1 MSIVFGAGGGKKNA
15 SSSAD
20 DTLKSNAYALIV
32 DAISEGPIVGLVDG
46 ANSIYINKTPL
57 SNIEESSF
65 QFRTGNPDDE
75 PVNGIAG
82 SEAYQNVGVSVS
94 QVIGPQIR
102 TVIDTDTD
110 LVRIYMNLGNLYKVN
125 NKGALKTTDSGWNID
140 VRPAG
145 GDWTRA
151 LTFELNNEKCTS
163 PVQFQHD
170 LRLEAYG
177 DGPWDIRLTA
187 RYPDRTDDKIYEF
200 ITWEGYSLVTE
211 AKFTYPHTAHAALRL
226 AAEHVG
232 SSVQNRHYHIF
243 ARKILIPSNYNP
255 RTRTYTGIWDGTFK
269 VDWSNNPAWIF
280 YDIVRNGRFGI
291 GNEVPASVANKW
303 QLYTIAQY
311 CDQLVPSGYKDANG
325 NDVMEPRYSF
335 NGVITDK
342 KQALDALRA
351 MTAVWRGMG
360 FYTQS
365 QFFVTADMVQDVAHI
380 YGPANVV
387 DGRFEYSNS
396 SAKSRHSVVQVRFND
411 ANNFFEPAIE
421 PVIDNEMVHKF
432 GWLEKTVE
440 LTGCSSRSLARRY
453 GKWIIDSEKNEV
465 ETVTFS
471 VGMDS
476 IHALPGEVIAINDP
490 RRAEVRTSGRIAS
503 VSGGNAITMDQVLDP
518 SVNKTG
524 ATLYIHKPDGTIF
537 KRTVNV
543 QANGRVMTIGAGN
556 ATDDLVGCVFVLS
569 AVNVVPR
576 EYRIISIDEDSSGA
590 TYKIT
595 ALQYDRHKFAR
606 IEQGIVFDPLPVR
619 VDRSKVNTVRN
630 LQATAQ
636 SYTDGGGVR
645 TDISLNWTPPEDTLV
660 REYEVTVDTPTSRGV
675 RVGTTSLNS
684 ISYSTYEPGQY
695 VFRVRTVNIVGNKS
709 LPANLTHLV
718 NGSTDI
724 SIGQVTDLVNAVT
737 GQAGG
742 QFTGPDVSIRWK
754 NMMSVSTDPTVPLV
768 EEDPALYAG
777 STVRVYSGATLLR
790 EQNVI
795 GNSYTYSLEMNRADA
810 SARGLPSA
818 RRSLR
823 FEVSLTDKE
832 GRVSLPSAITLSNPA
847 PAAPI
852 LRASSS
858 GPIINLDWDPVND
871 RDLEGYLVW
880 ISTNANFVPAQT
892 TPTRRLKADQM
903 TWTGTPAEEYFVVV
917 AAYDA
922 FGEDTLNYSSKFSV
936 STGIDPFDD
945 VAPAVPTGL
954 QLSSTVDSLTATWNP
969 NTESDLS
976 RYDIEITEG
985 TGNPVSFVTTTP
997 SYVWRGTQPNTSFSV
1012 RIRAV
1017 DRTGNRSN
1025 WTNPVNHTTARDT
1038 TPPPKTGDITARPGI
1053 RQALLSWPASTAT
1066 DLARYEIYQST
1077 STTNPNAS
1085 TTPTYT
1091 SAATTLAAGNLD
1103 DGATYHFWVRAV
1115 DTSENKGAWSNR
1127 ATVTT
1132 TFVSQLIQ
1140 DQINSATW
1148 ATELGFIR
1156 PHDGDE
1162 LPTTNIGATIS
1173 WQNKLYTWDGT
1184 KYVPSASFE
1193 DLTFED
1199 IPGTISPDQ
1208 IPSSAISA
1216 DKIAEDLQQL
1226 IEEQGQSAAADKQAA
1241 EAARDAA
1248 EAARNAAQTAQNQSQ
1263 TAQQAAELARTAA
1276 SGSATSAEAAKT
1288 AAETA
1293 RDQAQTAH
1301 TQSQTARTAAEA
1313 AKGAAET
1320 ARDQAQNAAQNADG
1334 SATAAAGSASTATT
1348 KATEAGNS
1356 ATAAAASV
1364 VAAESARDE
1373 AAGSAT
1379 ASASS
1384 ASSAA
1389 TKAGEAAT
1397 SASAAQTAR
1406 TQAQTARTQAQ
1417 EARDAAVSA
1426 QEDAEGAAATATT
1439 QAGIATQAANSAGDS
1454 AAAASQ
1460 SAATATTRAGEA
1472 STSASAAQTARTGAE
1487 TARGQAQT
1495 AATNAATS
1503 ETNAAGSASAAASS
1517 ASVSA
1522 STYSNT
1528 LSALAGASATPTLFV
1543 NRDQWTGSGPGAP
1556 GTAPAPAPYFQ
1567 QVNGAPAFVRTLT
1580 SGSALV
1586 YSDPTVPA
1594 GEVAYRVTVRY
1605 RLIDPTEAV
1614 VRLVIA
1620 SLNQDFTVR
1629 NWLYA
1634 GPQIPT
1640 STTTPDIQT
1649 SVFVVSS
1656 FAHPGATTHEAI
1668 AAGHSLRIGIQGACT
1683 GPTTFELYSL
1693 LIEDVTAELKAE
1705 KSATAAASSASSAS
1719 ASETAAGQSASAAQ
1733 SAQTQAETARTQA
1746 QTARNEAVSARQTAE
1761 EAAATA
1767 TTQAGIATTARNNAE
1782 QSASAAA
1789 GSASTASTKASEAGT
1804 SATAA
1809 NASRVA
1815 AETARGQAQT
1825 AASNAASSE
1834 TNAAGSANSAATS
1847 AGVAATAY
1855 SGTLSA
1861 IMGSSRVP
1869 TAFNDPKL
1877 WSNQAAGFPEQLTDA
1892 PPSWFVELNGER
1904 VVQRSFT
1911 SATGLIYS
1919 KTLVPGGDKAYR
1931 LRLRYS
1937 VIDASAAQIGIAI
1950 AGLRA
1955 DGTVANWMTPST
1967 GLGPV
1972 HDGPTSA
1979 VQEITLLVSAFTA
1992 PEAWQNNGILNNP
2005 HLRVYPRSAAGSA
2018 TVVFHSLEVE
2028 DVTQAL
2034 KSLVSANAAASSA
2047 SSASASETAAG
2058 QSATASQS
2066 AQTAAETARTQAQ
2079 TARNEAVSAKNTA
2092 EEAAATA
2099 TTQAGIATTA
2109 RTNAQNSASAA
2120 AGSASTASTKA
2131 TEASQAASAAAA
2143 SATTASTKAG
2153 EASTSASQAA
2163 TSETNAAGSANSA
2176 AQSASVAATAYGGA
2190 LSAIMGASLVPNR
2203 FIDPNQW
2210 AAQYVGLGDVPSAN
2224 PAWFQVVNGAPVL
2237 LRPVTPSTAGVA
2249 ISKAVVPAG
2258 DVAYRMRLRF
2268 RVIDAS
2274 NLVIGNCLAG
2284 LVADGT
2290 VSNWFVN
2297 ADTESAVLNGTTD
2310 IIELSVIY
2318 SAFPAPGAVQAS
2330 AIATRAHLRPY
2341 IRVRDGSGTVELHS
2355 LTVEDVTA
2363 ELKALVSANA
2373 AASSASAADAS
2384 ATAAGQQASAAQTA
2398 KTQAETARSGAETAR
2413 NEAVTARNTA
2423 EGAASTATTQAG
2435 IATSAK
2441 NDAQGSASA
2450 AAQSASNAASSAT
2463 NAGQSATAAQTA
2475 RTGAET
2481 ARGQAQTSA
2490 ANAAT
2495 SETNAA
2501 GSASAAAT
2509 SASVSATALS
2519 SVQTALN
2526 NARTILPYR
2535 PIPEALAFTASLIPG
2550 VPMAASAYG
2559 SDSDGPYVSRTT
2571 SNANHAIGLVGTAPA
2586 TSGRVYRVTVR
2597 YKMNIAGT
2605 PGIYLQYLTPSGAGA
2620 GTSVLPLDGVTE
2632 PDVVREVTLT
2642 LGHTAGGLVERQT
2655 GNATN
2660 WATGNQV
2667 RFNLRPGVAT
2677 AGTLTLY
2684 ELRVEDV
2691 TEADMAARQATLAA
2705 GSASAAATSATN
2717 AAASQTAAGQSATA
2731 AQTARTGAETA
2742 RGQAQTA
2749 ATNAATSE
2757 TNAAGSASTAQTQ
2770 AGLAATARGQAE
2782 GFASAA
2788 SSSASTATTKAGE
2801 AGTAASV
2808 ASGHANTAQTQA
2820 GIATT
2825 KAGEAAS
2832 SASSAAGSA
2841 SEASSYAQLASLALS
2856 GGMSPNP
2863 TFQSWSASTPADVEF
2878 LYSTEGT
2885 ITKRTDGKFGN
2896 AVQIQVTGTAAAGHG
2911 IRMANL
2917 RGASKISRIL
2927 VSLDAEHLSGSRGGF
2942 VVSVGWVTSAN
2953 TVWTN
2958 TLVGQKFAAQGGVQ
2972 TYQFTVDMPAGLNQD
2987 DITDIRLQLRT
2998 SNNQGGG
3005 AFGTCNWII
3014 HRFDAQTVLADS
3026 FVDEQRR
3033 TKATVD
3039 GLAESAYVMRVK
3051 AGGASAGFEMVAAN
3065 NPSGPASSIRMSAD
3079 EILLDGTVKA
3089 PKIGAG
3095 EITTSK
3101 LAVGDTT
3108 NMVPDPSF
3116 LDLDAWTFN
3125 NATATTVAGNA
3136 NWKTDRLLNVLATTT
3151 WGQIHSKR
3159 FAVELL
3165 SELFCSVMARIVTGA
3180 ATARLRIIF
3189 YAGINDTTP
3198 VGSAVQIAST
3208 TATSPSSLFGSVSV
3222 PADANYAEIL
3232 LACTDA
3238 ANSRAYFGLPIV
3250 RRKVS
3255 GELYVNGSI
3264 TSTHLIQSEAVLTNS
3279 AQIKDAI
3286 ITNAHI
3292 TELSAAKLMAG
3303 TALASTL
3310 TVSGTALGTVRNWAN
3325 DPAARIN
3332 GASTQIDPGKIRIS
3346 GSTTLSNWIKG
3357 GDETRI
3363 DGGMIA
3369 PNTIKANS
3377 AEFGMRNLTL
3387 TSIQFEHNRP
3397 SANSVWWSA
3406 GQIRWINDA
3415 GDTTWT
3421 GITSGSAAWTSGV
3434 LYIYWTKGASSLS
3447 TTTVQATA
3455 FAPDN
3460 AVLATYQGGKLLD
3473 ADYGRTIIDGSDV
3486 KTGTLTADKANTTSF
3501 SNAGLALFGGTLQS
3515 TNFNAANGTG
3525 WRIQNN
3531 GTMNMPNAIIKG
3543 AHIGDLEVDTIKIKN
3558 NAVSTYKY
3566 ALTTGDSNPGSSEP
3580 LQTFTITPGRSGPLV
3595 LDFQFEAGA
3604 SAETGSFQLRRN
3616 SQLILSFAL
3625 AGFESAIYFSWS
3637 WVDTS
3642 VVAGVAVTYTVHYVP
3657 PFGGNSVIFKNRFI
3671 GALDMLK

>member
-102 TVIDTDTD
+102 TVLDTDTD

-187 RYPDRTDDKIYEF
+187 RYPDRTDDKIYES

-795 GNSYTYSLEMNRADA
+795 GNSYSYSLEMNRADA

-1025 WTNPVNHTTARDT
+1025 WTNPVSHTTARDT

-1053 RQALLSWPASTAT
+1053 RQALLTWPASTAT

-1091 SAATTLAAGNLD
+1091 SAATTLAVGNLD

-1148 ATELGFIR
+1148 ATDLGFIR

-1208 IPSSAISA
+1208 IPISAISA

-1263 TAQQAAELARTAA
+1263 TAQQAAELASTAA

-1293 RDQAQTAH
+1293 RDQAQTAR
-1301 TQSQTARTAAEA
+1301 TQSQTAKTAAEA

-1320 ARDQAQNAAQNADG
+1320 ARDQAQTAAQNADG

-1364 VAAESARDE
+1364 VAAESARDD

-1406 TQAQTARTQAQ
+1406 TQAQTAQTQAQ

-1543 NRDQWTGSGPGAP
+1543 NRDQWTASGPGAP
-1556 GTAPAPAPYFQ
+1556 GTAPAPAQYFQ
-1567 QVNGAPAFVRTLT
+1567 QVNGAPAFVRALT

-1683 GPTTFELYSL
+1683 GPTTFELHSL

-1892 PPSWFVELNGER
+1892 PLSWFVELNGER

-2373 AASSASAADAS
+2373 SASSASAADAS

-2463 NAGQSATAAQTA
+2463 N
-2475 RTGAET
+2475 
-2481 ARGQAQTSA
+2481 
-2490 ANAAT
+2490 
-2495 SETNAA
+2495 
-2501 GSASAAAT
+2501 
-2509 SASVSATALS
+2509 
-2519 SVQTALN
+2519 
-2526 NARTILPYR
+2526 
-2535 PIPEALAFTASLIPG
+2535 
-2550 VPMAASAYG
+2550 
-2559 SDSDGPYVSRTT
+2559 
-2571 SNANHAIGLVGTAPA
+2571 
-2586 TSGRVYRVTVR
+2586 
-2597 YKMNIAGT
+2597 
-2605 PGIYLQYLTPSGAGA
+2605 
-2620 GTSVLPLDGVTE
+2620 
-2632 PDVVREVTLT
+2632 
-2642 LGHTAGGLVERQT
+2642 
-2655 GNATN
+2655 
-2660 WATGNQV
+2660 
-2667 RFNLRPGVAT
+2667 
-2677 AGTLTLY
+2677 
-2684 ELRVEDV
+2684 
-2691 TEADMAARQATLAA
+2691 
-2705 GSASAAATSATN
+2705 
-2717 AAASQTAAGQSATA
+2717 AGQSATA

-2878 LYSTEGT
+2878 LYSPEGT
-2885 ITKRTDGKFGN
+2885 FTKRTDGKFGN
-2896 AVQIQVTGTAAAGHG
+2896 AVQIQVTGTAAAGPG
-2911 IRMANL
+2911 IRMASL

-2972 TYQFTVDMPAGLNQD
+2972 TYQVTVDMPAGLNQD

-3005 AFGTCNWII
+3005 VFGTCNWII

-3065 NPSGPASSIRMSAD
+3065 DPTGPSSSIRMSAD

-3125 NATATTVAGNA
+3125 NATATVIAGNA

-3159 FAVELL
+3159 FAVESL
-3165 SELFCSVMARIVTGA
+3165 SELFCSVVARIVTGA

-3189 YAGINDTTP
+3189 YAGITDTTP

-3566 ALTTGDSNPGSSEP
+3566 ALTAGDSNPGSSKP

>member
-1 MSIVFGAGGGKKNA
+1 MSKHFRLGGRGGGGSGKA
-15 SSSAD
+15 PTIEP
-20 DTLKSNAYALIV
+20 DTLLSQDVLEFNLGLC
-32 DAISEGPIVGLVDG
+32 EGPIAGLVHG
-46 ANSIYINKTPL
+46 PHTFYVSGTPL
-57 SNIEESSF
+57 VSKSGESNFDAFALALYHGDADATEV
-65 QFRTGNPDDE
+65 
-75 PVNGIAG
+75 VNALGG
-82 SEAYQNVGVSVS
+82 TTTNSTVGVNMATATPITRTTNPALRNRIDNLEVRLVIQQLYKVEDDGDQLQHTAEFAIRYRKAGETTWRNFTGRDTIKVTGKTTGGYVKEFTKRVPRVDTDWEI
-94 QVIGPQIR
+94 QVELISS
-102 TVIDTDTD
+102 DTDTHNI
-110 LVRIYMNLGNLYKVN
+110 VRMAWDSFQMVTAEPRAYDNLAVLRGIGKITDQLSGNPSFHGVFATKIVKVPSN
-125 NKGALKTTDSGWNID
+125 FD
-140 VRPAG
+140 P
-145 GDWTRA
+145 
-151 LTFELNNEKCTS
+151 LT
-163 PVQFQHD
+163 
-170 LRLEAYG
+170 
-177 DGPWDIRLTA
+177 
-187 RYPDRTDDKIYEF
+187 
-200 ITWEGYSLVTE
+200 
-211 AKFTYPHTAHAALRL
+211 
-226 AAEHVG
+226 
-232 SSVQNRHYHIF
+232 RHY
-243 ARKILIPSNYNP
+243 AG
-255 RTRTYTGIWDGTFK
+255 TWDGTFK
-269 VDWSNNPAWIF
+269 LAHTDSLVWCMYDMMTNETYGFKCHYPNIKVDRFSAYNIARYLDGLVPRSDGGFQPRITFNHTFHEAQNALELLYYMGGIAGIVPVTDLNGTVRLKADMPGNVVQIFGPESVKDGIFNYQFTDISERVNDVTVRFLNPNLGWAPDYRRVTDDEAIAK
-280 YDIVRNGRFGI
+280 NGRIPKEFEAVGCIDPYEAERRGYRVILQANTETCTVTFQTARAGMGLELYDLIGI
-291 GNEVPASVANKW
+291 ADPDASWGLTGRIKSYTSTQIKLRDRLLVPANTEMLMSLQTPQGVASLTVRSSAPYTDTLTIVSGSVPSYAPDRAQFALTAPGVLGLVKPFRILSINPDPENDE
-303 QLYTIAQY
+303 LYTITALEQNINKY
-311 CDQLVPSGYKDANG
+311 GDADNLV
-325 NDVMEPRYSF
+325 
-335 NGVITDK
+335 T
-342 KQALDALRA
+342 
-351 MTAVWRGMG
+351 T
-360 FYTQS
+360 
-365 QFFVTADMVQDVAHI
+365 
-380 YGPANVV
+380 
-387 DGRFEYSNS
+387 
-396 SAKSRHSVVQVRFND
+396 
-411 ANNFFEPAIE
+411 
-421 PVIDNEMVHKF
+421 
-432 GWLEKTVE
+432 
-440 LTGCSSRSLARRY
+440 
-453 GKWIIDSEKNEV
+453 
-465 ETVTFS
+465 
-471 VGMDS
+471 
-476 IHALPGEVIAINDP
+476 
-490 RRAEVRTSGRIAS
+490 
-503 VSGGNAITMDQVLDP
+503 
-518 SVNKTG
+518 
-524 ATLYIHKPDGTIF
+524 GTI
-537 KRTVNV
+537 
-543 QANGRVMTIGAGN
+543 
-556 ATDDLVGCVFVLS
+556 D
-569 AVNVVPR
+569 
-576 EYRIISIDEDSSGA
+576 
-590 TYKIT
+590 
-595 ALQYDRHKFAR
+595 
-606 IEQGIVFDPLPVR
+606 
-619 VDRSKVNTVRN
+619 
-630 LQATAQ
+630 
-636 SYTDGGGVR
+636 YTG
-645 TDISLNWTPPEDTLV
+645 
-660 REYEVTVDTPTSRGV
+660 
-675 RVGTTSLNS
+675 
-684 ISYSTYEPGQY
+684 
-695 VFRVRTVNIVGNKS
+695 
-709 LPANLTHLV
+709 
-718 NGSTDI
+718 
-724 SIGQVTDLVNAVT
+724 
-737 GQAGG
+737 
-742 QFTGPDVSIRWK
+742 
-754 NMMSVSTDPTVPLV
+754 
-768 EEDPALYAG
+768 
-777 STVRVYSGATLLR
+777 
-790 EQNVI
+790 
-795 GNSYTYSLEMNRADA
+795 
-810 SARGLPSA
+810 
-818 RRSLR
+818 SLR
-823 FEVSLTDKE
+823 DV
-832 GRVSLPSAITLSNPA
+832 A
-847 PAAPI
+847 PAAPVI
-852 LRASSS
+852 TTIEA
-858 GPIINLDWDPVND
+858 GVN
-871 RDLEGYLVW
+871 
-880 ISTNANFVPAQT
+880 Q
-892 TPTRRLKADQM
+892 RRVKAD
-903 TWTGTPAEEYFVVV
+903 GTFVDRIYVEWEQDV
-917 AAYDA
+917 NVPIKEWNVFYRVD
-922 FGEDTLNYSSKFSV
+922 GEDTFQQAVAKEQKIYIRQPELDVDYEIMVQAVSWTGKTSAMSEPRVTGTSSRDVTPPTPLGWFGTPGINSILLTPPDLANFKVPAGYSYRVYGAAVGQGFTASV
-936 STGIDPFDD
+936 P
-945 VAPAVPTGL
+945 
-954 QLSSTVDSLTATWNP
+954 
-969 NTESDLS
+969 
-976 RYDIEITEG
+976 
-985 TGNPVSFVTTTP
+985 VTTSTTVP
-997 SYVWRGTQPNTSFSV
+997 
-1012 RIRAV
+1012 IRVETTLFDRFFITAV
-1017 DRTGNRSN
+1017 DRYQNESGASAPIDAEPISVGTDTPDKPLPPTVTSRLLEDGRARVEIAWGAVSN
-1025 WTNPVNHTTARDT
+1025 AVHYELGIIEGTDTSFEAEFSVTSRYFSFDTLPGTQVTVRVRGVNSLNQKGLYSDPVTVLAVADT
-1038 TPPPKTGDITARPGI
+1038 TPPPKTGNITARPGI

-1077 STTNPNAS
+1077 TTTAPNAN
-1085 TTPTYT
+1085 TVPTYT
-1091 SAATTLAAGNLD
+1091 SAATTLAIGNLD
-1103 DGATYHFWVRAV
+1103 DGGTYHFWVRAI

-1127 ATVTT
+1127 ATITT
-1132 TFVSQLIQ
+1132 VNVSQLIQ
-1140 DQINSATW
+1140 DQINNATW

-1208 IPSSAISA
+1208 IPISAISA

-1248 EAARNAAQTAQNQSQ
+1248 EAARNAAQTARNQSQ

-1293 RDQAQTAH
+1293 RDQAQTAR
-1301 TQSQTARTAAEA
+1301 TQSQTAKTAAEA

-1320 ARDQAQNAAQNADG
+1320 ARDQAQTAAQNADG

-1364 VAAESARDE
+1364 VAAESARDD

-1406 TQAQTARTQAQ
+1406 TQAQTAQTQAQ

-1543 NRDQWTGSGPGAP
+1543 NRDQWTASGPGAP
-1556 GTAPAPAPYFQ
+1556 GTAPAPAQYFQ
-1567 QVNGAPAFVRTLT
+1567 QVNGAPAFVRALT

-1683 GPTTFELYSL
+1683 GPTTFELHSL

-1834 TNAAGSANSAATS
+1834 TNAAGSAS
-1847 AGVAATAY
+1847 
-1855 SGTLSA
+1855 
-1861 IMGSSRVP
+1861 
-1869 TAFNDPKL
+1869 
-1877 WSNQAAGFPEQLTDA
+1877 
-1892 PPSWFVELNGER
+1892 
-1904 VVQRSFT
+1904 
-1911 SATGLIYS
+1911 
-1919 KTLVPGGDKAYR
+1919 
-1931 LRLRYS
+1931 
-1937 VIDASAAQIGIAI
+1937 
-1950 AGLRA
+1950 
-1955 DGTVANWMTPST
+1955 
-1967 GLGPV
+1967 
-1972 HDGPTSA
+1972 
-1979 VQEITLLVSAFTA
+1979 
-1992 PEAWQNNGILNNP
+1992 
-2005 HLRVYPRSAAGSA
+2005 
-2018 TVVFHSLEVE
+2018 
-2028 DVTQAL
+2028 
-2034 KSLVSANAAASSA
+2034 AAASSA
-2047 SSASASETAAG
+2047 TVSATARDTAIQATAINLPSSFENDGMFWTNLLTGHPNSRGNLSPNVVFMDDPRGRIATVASPQPSNIHIAPRGYLTPIPGRRYRMTVEVRHTGDFSGDSQTAALLQFRRLTETYAGGNSVANSTLNFTSPNEWHTFVLEYVATAADVHLLPFIYTTSSRLNDTGPRIDILSLKVEDVTAQVEAATSASAAANSASAAAASETAAG

-2163 TSETNAAGSANSA
+2163 TSETNASGSANSA

-2190 LSAIMGASLVPNR
+2190 LSAIVGASLVPNR

-2290 VSNWFVN
+2290 VSNRFVN

-2318 SAFPAPGAVQAS
+2318 SAFPAPGAVQMS

-2373 AASSASAADAS
+2373 SASSASAADAS

-2413 NEAVTARNTA
+2413 NEAATARNTA

-2559 SDSDGPYVSRTT
+2559 SDSNGPYVSRTT

-2605 PGIYLQYLTPSGAGA
+2605 PGIYLQYLTPAGAGA
-2620 GTSVLPLDGVTE
+2620 GTSVLLLDGVTE

-2642 LGHTAGGLVERQT
+2642 LGHIAGGLVTHQT

-2660 WATGNQV
+2660 WAAGNQV
-2667 RFNLRPGVAT
+2667 RINLRPGVAT
-2677 AGTLTLY
+2677 PSTLTLY

-2770 AGLAATARGQAE
+2770 AGLATTARGQAE

-2863 TFQSWSASTPADVEF
+2863 TFQSWSAGTPADVDF
-2878 LYSTEGT
+2878 LYSAEGT
-2885 ITKRTDGKFGN
+2885 LTKRADGKFGN
-2896 AVQIQVTGTAAAGHG
+2896 AVQIQVTGTAAAGPG
-2911 IRMANL
+2911 IRMASL

-2953 TVWTN
+2953 TVWTH

-2987 DITDIRLQLRT
+2987 DITDIRLQLWT
-2998 SNNQGGG
+2998 SNNRGGG

-3116 LDLDAWTFN
+3116 LDLAAWTFN

-3159 FAVELL
+3159 FAVESL
-3165 SELFCSVMARIVTGA
+3165 SELFCSVVARIVTGA

-3189 YAGINDTTP
+3189 YAGITDTTP

-3279 AQIKDAI
+3279 AQIADAI

-3292 TELSAAKLMAG
+3292 TELSAAKLTAG
-3303 TALASTL
+3303 TALATTL
-3310 TVSGTALGTVRNWAN
+3310 TVNGTALGTVRNWAN

-3346 GSTTLSNWIKG
+3346 GTSTLSNWIKG

-3363 DGGMIA
+3363 DGGMIS
-3369 PNTIKANS
+3369 PNTIKANA

-3387 TSIQFEHNRP
+3387 TGIQFEHNRP
-3397 SANSVWWSA
+3397 AFNSVWWSA

-3415 GDTTWT
+3415 GNTTFT
-3421 GITSGSAAWTSGV
+3421 GVTSGSAAWTSGV

-3455 FAPDN
+3455 FASDN

-3473 ADYGRTIIDGSDV
+3473 ADYGRTIIDGSDM
-3486 KTGTLTADKANTTSF
+3486 KTGTLTVDKTDTNSF
-3501 SNAGLALFGGTLQS
+3501 SASGLALFGGTLQS
-3515 TNFNAANGTG
+3515 DNYNAGNNTG
-3525 WRIQNN
+3525 WRIQKNGNAKFNN
-3531 GTMNMPNAIIKG
+3531 LIVRNSLQVG
-3543 AHIGDLEVDTIKIKN
+3543 
-3558 NAVSTYKY
+3558 AVSDIVQNYSPGEGRWADGTERVITLGAMEPTHVWGINISLITRGTYGYWRKQTSSGSGGTEY
-3566 ALTTGDSNPGSSEP
+3566 TYTYGWATTTYWFEREVNIDGNWQGWVILSTNLASSSGWSRWYYSESFGGEFTNVRYRLRFQTTSGLGSP
-3580 LQTFTITPGRSGPLV
+3580 WPDPDGQTFNQTNVKKPTLV
-3595 LDFQFEAGA
+3595 ARQ
-3604 SAETGSFQLRRN
+3604 
-3616 SQLILSFAL
+3616 
-3625 AGFESAIYFSWS
+3625 
-3637 WVDTS
+3637 
-3642 VVAGVAVTYTVHYVP
+3642 VT
-3657 PFGGNSVIFKNRFI
+3657 R
-3671 GALDMLK
+3671 